1 MDRLPNLKSHL
12 DKFKSIMTSDN
23 KPYGLHRARSEEFFV
38 GEKIISARMCIEP
51 TFTFTDFDCYV
62 SQTFNV
68 IKTDRI
74 NLKYLTALFNS
85 KLIRF
90 WLRHKGKTKGKMFQ
104 IDKEPLLAIPVYQPS
119 DKIQKS
125 VAALVDGILRNMAA
139 RDAAPTEAQGEAIA
153 RRIEATDTQIQTII
167 FGLYGLTAEEVI
179 HVEANL

>member
-1 MDRLPNLKSHL
+1 
-12 DKFKSIMTSDN
+12 
-23 KPYGLHRARSEEFFV
+23 
-38 GEKIISARMCIEP
+38 
-51 TFTFTDFDCYV
+51 
-62 SQTFNV
+62 
-68 IKTDRI
+68 
-74 NLKYLTALFNS
+74 
-85 KLIRF
+85 
-90 WLRHKGKTKGKMFQ
+90 MFQ